1 MIFNVFLMD
10 NKVNGQKLWV
20 KEGFIGQRMIVLPP
34 NIKRKIIINPL
45 IKNFYLTAIG
55 HYPNAANHGRE
66 RKTGSSEFI
75 LIYCVEGCGKIYL
88 NGTTHDLIPNTY
100 YIIPKYTPHSYN
112 SDANNPWS
120 IYWVHFTGDISDK
133 IYERYLQDGV
143 PIIQQIPYDENRI
156 KLFEQIYSI
165 LEHSFNEK
173 EMEVM
178 NFNLL
183 HFISSLIYY
192 KEANPAIYN
201 TDTISN
207 SILFMKKNIHKTL
220 TIDELSKQQNLS
232 VSHYSRSFKNKTGS
246 SPINYF
252 NQLKIQKSCQYLYFS
267 DRNIKE
273 ICTELGF
280 EDQFYFSRLFRLITG
295 VSPSKYKKSH
305 KK

>member
-1 MIFNVFLMD
+1 MD
-10 NKVNGQKLWV
+10 NYASGQKTWV

-34 NIKRKIIINPL
+34 NIKRKIISNQL

-66 RKTGSSEFI
+66 RKTGSSQYI
-75 LIYCVEGCGKIYL
+75 LIYCIEGSGCVNV
-88 NGTTHDLIPNTY
+88 NGTEQNLSPNTY
-100 YIIPKYTPHSYN
+100 YIIPKNVPHSYN
-112 SDANNPWS
+112 SSANDPWS
-120 IYWVHFTGDISDK
+120 IYWVHFSGDISEK
-133 IYERYLQDGV
+133 IYERYLQNDSPAV
-143 PIIQQIPYDENRI
+143 HAIPYDESRI

-165 LEHSFNEK
+165 LEHSFNDT
-173 EMEVM
+173 EMEIM

-183 HFISSLIYY
+183 HFISSMVYY

-201 TDTISN
+201 TGSISN
-207 SILFMKKNIHKTL
+207 SILFMKQHLNKNFSINDLAAEQK
-220 TIDELSKQQNLS
+220 LS
-232 VSHYSRSFKNKTGS
+232 VSHYSRSFKQKTGT

-252 NQLKIQKSCQYLYFS
+252 NQLKVQKACQYLYFT

-280 EDQFYFSRLFRLITG
+280 EDQFYFSRLFRNIIG
-295 VSPSKYKKSH
+295 VSPSKYKKQH

>member
-1 MIFNVFLMD
+1 MNHNAAAQIA
-10 NKVNGQKLWV
+10 WV

-34 NIKRKIIINPL
+34 NIKRKLLTNAL

-55 HYPNAANHGRE
+55 HYPNAVNHGRE
-66 RKTGSSEFI
+66 RKTGTHQYI
-75 LIYCVEGCGKIYL
+75 LLYCVEGGGKIVV
-88 NGTTHDLIPNTY
+88 NSITHELIPNTY
-100 YIIPKYTPHSYN
+100 YIIPKNTPHSYN
-112 SDANNPWS
+112 SEPNNPWS
-120 IYWVHFTGDISDK
+120 IYWVHFTGEMADGIF
-133 IYERYLQDGV
+133 ERYLQNGQPTV
-143 PIIQQIPYDENRI
+143 QQIPYDENRI
-156 KLFEQIYSI
+156 KMFEQVYSI

-183 HFISSLIYY
+183 HFVSSLIYY

-201 TDTISN
+201 TDSISN
-207 SILFMKKNIHKTL
+207 SILYMKKNIHKNL
-220 TIDELSKQQNLS
+220 TIYDLSKQQKLS
-232 VSHYSRSFKNKTGS
+232 VSHYSRSFKQKTGS
-246 SPINYF
+246 SAINYF

-280 EDQFYFSRLFRLITG
+280 EDQFYFSRLFKLITG
-295 VSPSKYKKSH
+295 VSPSQYKKAH